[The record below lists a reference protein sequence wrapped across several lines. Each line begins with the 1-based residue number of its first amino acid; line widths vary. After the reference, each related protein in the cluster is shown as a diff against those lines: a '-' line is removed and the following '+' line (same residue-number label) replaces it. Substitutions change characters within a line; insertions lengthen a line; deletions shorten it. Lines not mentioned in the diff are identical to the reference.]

1 MAGMRHV
8 FALMILALAAIDGA
22 SAMVEGLYCGK
33 ENCYDVLGITRDST
47 KSEISKAY
55 RQLARKYHPDM
66 HKAQEAKAAAEIKFK
81 EIATAYE
88 ILKDS
93 ESRADYD
100 YMLDHPEEY
109 YSHYYRYYRRRMAP
123 KVDVRL
129 VIAVTITVVSA
140 IQYFS
145 AHQRYESAIK
155 YFMTV
160 PKYRHKAID
169 IATKEGLFNTDKKSI
184 RKMSKAQIKEEEE
197 AVIRSVLESNM
208 DIRGG
213 YAKPGVM
220 DILWVQLVILPY
232 TIWKY
237 GKWYAIWVY
246 RFNIKKEPYGL
257 VEKVYLIRKNMKMGE
272 NQYEALED
280 SEKTQHLKRELWIR
294 SKFLDWQKEKEEEM
308 KAQLAESAK
317 YKAYRRYMK
326 NHGVGRMTFE
336 D

>member
-1 MAGMRHV
+1 MVRHV
-8 FALMILALAAIDGA
+8 LSVALVLLAATSSV
-22 SAMVEGLYCGK
+22 SAMIEGLYCGK
-33 ENCYDVLGITRDST
+33 ENCYDVLGVTRDSS
-47 KSEISKAY
+47 KSEISKIY

-66 HKAQEAKAAAEIKFK
+66 HKDPEAKAEAEIKFK
-81 EIATAYE
+81 EVATAYE
-88 ILKDS
+88 ILKDN
-93 ESRADYD
+93 ESRTDYD

-109 YSHYYRYYRRRMAP
+109 YSHYYRYYRRRVAP

-169 IATKEGLFNTDKKSI
+169 IATKEGLFNTDKKAT

-197 AVIRSVLESNM
+197 AVIRSVLENNM
-208 DIRGG
+208 DIKGG
-213 YAKPGVM
+213 YAKPGVQ
-220 DILWVQLVILPY
+220 DILWVQLVVFPY
-232 TIWKY
+232 TVFKY
-237 GKWYAIWVY
+237 CKWYFAWIY
-246 RFNIKKEPYGL
+246 KFNIKKEPYGV

-272 NQYEALED
+272 FQYESLED
-280 SEKTQHLKRELWIR
+280 SEKAQHLKKELWIR
-294 SKFLDWQKEKEEEM
+294 SKFLVWQKEKEEEM
-308 KAQLAESAK
+308 KAQMAESAK

-326 NHGVGRMTFE
+326 NHGPGRMTFE

>member
-1 MAGMRHV
+1 MCLQHVVVHCCDESDGRMAGMRHV
-8 FALMILALAAIDGA
+8 FALMILVLAAIDGA

-47 KSEISKAY
+47 KSEVSKAY

-81 EIATAYE
+81 EVATAYE

-220 DILWVQLVILPY
+220 DILWVQLIILPY

-237 GKWYAIWVY
+237 GKW
-246 RFNIKKEPYGL
+246 
-257 VEKVYLIRKNMKMGE
+257 KNMKMGE